1 MAQRL
6 ALGFVGLLLAAT
18 LATAAQEFPRVV
30 SAANVRLRIEPS
42 EEVRIVTTL
51 PLGTDVIELGTTPDR
66 QWVRVR
72 TADGRE
78 GWMLDD
84 LSRRVAAGQRAQVA
98 QAIIWERLQRTGDGF
113 ESWIALTHFIDQERT
128 ALPDLEWEARFA
140 LYRLQA
146 LAGTA
151 LAGER
156 YNRPVAPAFARWLD
170 AHRPLLVRNESG
182 GRWLLRRDVILAEH
196 DRFNST
202 RVGDQIAWFA
212 VTNGL
217 PGECEGVVV

>member
-156 YNRPVAPAFARWLD
+156 YNRPVAPAIRSPGSPSRMACRVNARESSSATSRAMTWCWLST
-170 AHRPLLVRNESG
+170 SG
-182 GRWLLRRDVILAEH
+182 ACRQAR
-196 DRFNST
+196 S
-202 RVGDQIAWFA
+202 
-212 VTNGL
+212 
-217 PGECEGVVV
+217 